1 VAGIPQPRLRRDQ
14 GELKTPAIFDGRNLY
29 DPASLKRLGFEY
41 FPIGRRTHRQT
52 LEGTVLVV
60 GDVMLDRYWFGEVSR
75 ISPEAPVPVVLI
87 GREEQRLGGA
97 ANVAWN
103 CKALGA
109 HTRLLSVVG
118 RDEPGGQLEKLIKK
132 QASRRACTATPSSTR
147 RRSFRVIGRK
157 QQLLRIDFEKPPS
170 REVLAA
176 KLEEFKSALADCD
189 VVILSDYGKGGLTH
203 ITEMVRAARKA
214 GQARARRPKGDDYS
228 RYKGVS
234 VITPNLDELRR
245 VIGTWKDEK
254 DLKGRAQ
261 AMREKLGLEAL
272 LLTRGEHGMTLFAKS
287 KTTTIP
293 AVAREAEVF
302 DVTGAGDTVIA
313 TLAVMLAAGAGM
325 EAAMRIANRAAG
337 IVVGKLG
344 TAVATHAE
352 LFGGMRRRAQDRPKT
367 GEKD

>member
-1 VAGIPQPRLRRDQ
+1 M
-14 GELKTPAIFDGRNLY
+14 E
-29 DPASLKRLGFEY
+29 KRLDTSAA
-41 FPIGRRTHRQT
+41 R
-52 LEGTVLVV
+52 VLVV

-109 HTRLLSVVG
+109 RTLLLSVVG
-118 RDEPGGQLEKLIKK
+118 RDEPGGQLEKLLKK
-132 QASRRACTATPSSTR
+132 EGIEASLHRDGKLDTTQKL
-147 RRSFRVIGRK
+147 RVIGRK

-176 KLEEFKSALADCD
+176 KLEEFKRALADYD

-203 ITEMVRAARKA
+203 TIEMIRAARKA
-214 GQARARRPKGDDYS
+214 KKRVLVDPKGDDWS
-228 RYKGVS
+228 RYRNS
-234 VITPNLDELRR
+234 SIITPNLAELRQ
-245 VIGTWKDEK
+245 VVGSWKDEK
-254 DLKGRAQ
+254 DLKARAQ
-261 AMREKLGLEAL
+261 GLRDKLGLEAL
-272 LLTRGEHGMTLFAKS
+272 LLTRGEQGMTLFAK
-287 KTTTIP
+287 TRTITIP
-293 AVAREAEVF
+293 AEAREVF

-313 TLAVMLAAGAGM
+313 TLAVMLAAGAGV

-344 TAVATHAE
+344 TATASREE
-352 LFGGMRRRAQDRPKT
+352 LFGKEA
-367 GEKD
+367 